1 MVGDTGGDTMS
12 TIAVD
17 SARDALII
25 VDVQNDFCP
34 GGALA
39 VPSGH
44 EVIPIINS
52 LLPHRWLSVATMDW
66 HPAEHC
72 SFEPQG
78 GPWPP
83 HCVQQTSGAELHSE
97 LDATKIQLVI
107 TKGSHPD
114 KEAYSGFHGTELA
127 KILREKGV
135 KRVMLCGIATDYCVR
150 ATAHDALQ
158 EGFEVVVLEDA
169 IRGVE
174 VNPGDSQRAIEELRQ
189 AGVQLVVSADLH
201 FDEGP

>member
-1 MVGDTGGDTMS
+1 MS

-44 EVIPIINS
+44 EVIPVINR
-52 LLPHRWLSVATMDW
+52 LLEHRWLSVATMDW

-72 SFEPQG
+72 SFEPHG
-78 GPWPP
+78 GPWPS
-83 HCVQQTSGAELHSE
+83 HCVQETAGAELHPE
-97 LDATKIQLVI
+97 LNATKIEVVI
-107 TKGSHPD
+107 TKGAHPD
-114 KEAYSGFHGTELA
+114 EEAYSGFHGTPLA
-127 KILREKGV
+127 KILHEKGV
-135 KRVMLCGIATDYCVR
+135 KRVVVCGIATDYCVR

-174 VNPGDSQRAIEELRQ
+174 VQPGDCQRALEELRR
-189 AGVQLVVSADLH
+189 AGARVAVAADLR
-201 FDEGP
+201 FD

>member
-1 MVGDTGGDTMS
+1 MS

-17 SARDALII
+17 SKTDALII

-39 VPSGH
+39 VPNGD
-44 EVIPIINS
+44 EVVPIINR
-52 LLPHRWLSVATMDW
+52 LLAHRWLSVATMDW
-66 HPAEHC
+66 HPAEHS
-72 SFEPQG
+72 SFEPHG

-83 HCVQQTSGAELHSE
+83 HCVQETVGAELHPE

-114 KEAYSGFHGTELA
+114 QDAYSGFQGTELA
-127 KILREKGV
+127 KILRAKGIQRIV
-135 KRVMLCGIATDYCVR
+135 VCGIATDYCVR

-158 EGFEVVVLEDA
+158 EGFKVLVLEDA

-174 VNPGDSQRAIEELRQ
+174 VNPGDCQRAIEDLRQ
-189 AGVQLVVSADLH
+189 AGAEVIVSSDLC
-201 FDEGP
+201 FD

>member
-1 MVGDTGGDTMS
+1 MS

-44 EVIPIINS
+44 EVIPIINP
-52 LLPHRWLSVATMDW
+52 LLQHRWLSVATMDW

-78 GPWPP
+78 GTWPP
-83 HCVQQTSGAELHSE
+83 HCVQQTSGAELHPE
-97 LDATKIQLVI
+97 LEAAKIQLVI

-114 KEAYSGFHGTELA
+114 EEAYSGFHGTELA

-135 KRVMLCGIATDYCVR
+135 KRVILCGIATDYCVR

-158 EGFEVVVLEDA
+158 EGFKVLVLEDA

-174 VNPGDSQRAIEELRQ
+174 VNPGDCQRAIEGLRQ
-189 AGVQLVVSADLH
+189 AGARVVDSADLH

>member
-1 MVGDTGGDTMS
+1 MG

-39 VPSGH
+39 VPGGQ
-44 EVIPIINS
+44 EVIPVINS
-52 LLPHRWLSVATMDW
+52 LLQQRWLSVATKDW

-72 SFEPQG
+72 SFKPQG

-83 HCVQQTSGAELHSE
+83 HCVQQTAGAELHPE
-97 LDATKIQLVI
+97 LDATMIQLII

-114 KEAYSGFHGTELA
+114 KEAYSGFQGTELA
-127 KILREKGV
+127 HILREKGV
-135 KRVMLCGIATDYCVR
+135 KRVVLCGLATDYCVR
-150 ATAHDALQ
+150 ATAHDALR
-158 EGFEVVVLEDA
+158 EGFEVIVLEDA

-174 VNPGDSQRAIEELRQ
+174 VNAGDCQRTIEGLLQ
-189 AGVQLVVSADLH
+189 AGAQMVVSADLT
-201 FDEGP
+201 FGEPR

>member
-1 MVGDTGGDTMS
+1 MS

-17 SARDALII
+17 SARHALII

-44 EVIPIINS
+44 EVIPVINR
-52 LLPHRWLSVATMDW
+52 LLKHRWLSVATMDW
-66 HPAEHC
+66 HPDDHC

-83 HCVQQTSGAELHSE
+83 HCVQETAGAELHPE
-97 LDATKIQLVI
+97 LDTAQIKLTI

-114 KEAYSGFHGTELA
+114 EEAYSGFHGTELA

-135 KRVMLCGIATDYCVR
+135 TGVVVCGIATDYCVR

-158 EGFEVVVLEDA
+158 EGFEVLVLEDA

-174 VNPGDSQRAIEELRQ
+174 VNPGDSQRALDELRQ
-189 AGVQLVVSADLH
+189 AGALVIVSSDLR
-201 FDEGP
+201 FD